1 MKKVLIAAL
10 VGVTAVALSS
20 CGIGK
25 DPLATDGGGSAEG
38 AIVIGSADFPRA
50 N

>member
-25 DPLATDGGGSAEG
+25 DPLATDGGGSAE
-38 AIVIGSADFPRA
+38 APS
-50 N
+50 